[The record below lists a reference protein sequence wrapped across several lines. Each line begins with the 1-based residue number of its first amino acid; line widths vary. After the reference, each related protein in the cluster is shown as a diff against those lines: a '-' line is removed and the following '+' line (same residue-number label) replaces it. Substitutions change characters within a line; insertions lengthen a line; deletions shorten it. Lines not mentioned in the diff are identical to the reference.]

1 MSRLFGVE
9 QNKKV
14 GEIMSEVKKIEELNP
29 ASRGVD
35 VLVKILEVNPSRE
48 VSTRDGSSHSVAEA
62 LVGDETGCVL
72 LSLWDDDIQ
81 RVKVGQTVSI
91 KNGYVTLFRGSIR
104 LNVGRYGTLEPATE
118 DIPQVN
124 MDNNISNRSYD
135 QQVPKFRPLYRDDY
149 KGKFRRRR

>member
-1 MSRLFGVE
+1 
-9 QNKKV
+9 
-14 GEIMSEVKKIEELNP
+14 MSEVKKIEELNP

-35 VLVKILEVNPSRE
+35 LLVKVLELNPSRE

-72 LSLWDDDIQ
+72 LSLWDNDIQ
-81 RVKVGQTVSI
+81 RVKVGQTISI
-91 KNGYVTLFRGSIR
+91 KNGYVSLFRGSIR
-104 LNVGRYGTLEPATE
+104 LNVGRYGTMELATE

-124 MDNNISNRSYD
+124 TDNNISNRAYD

-149 KGKFRRRR
+149 RGKFRRHR

>member
-104 LNVGRYGTLEPATE
+104 LNVGRYGTLELATE

>member
-1 MSRLFGVE
+1 
-9 QNKKV
+9 
-14 GEIMSEVKKIEELNP
+14 MSEVKKIEELNP

-35 VLVKILEVNPSRE
+35 VLVKVLEINPSRE
-48 VSTRDGSSHSVAEA
+48 VSTKDGASHSVAEA
-62 LVGDETGCVL
+62 LVGDDTGCVL
-72 LSLWDDDIQ
+72 LSLWDDDIE

-104 LNVGRYGTLEPATE
+104 LNVGRYGTLELATE
-118 DIPQVN
+118 EIPHVN
-124 MDNNISNRSYD
+124 MENNISNRSYD

>member
-1 MSRLFGVE
+1 
-9 QNKKV
+9 
-14 GEIMSEVKKIEELNP
+14 MSEVKKIEELNP

-35 VLVKILEVNPSRE
+35 VLVKILEINPSKE
-48 VSTRDGSSHSVAEA
+48 VSTKDGSSHNVAEA

-104 LNVGRYGTLEPATE
+104 LNVGRYGTLELASE

-149 KGKFRRRR
+149 KGRFRRRR

>member
-1 MSRLFGVE
+1 
-9 QNKKV
+9 
-14 GEIMSEVKKIEELNP
+14 MSEVKKIEELHP

-104 LNVGRYGTLEPATE
+104 LNVGRYGTLELASE
-118 DIPQVN
+118 EIPQVN

>member
-1 MSRLFGVE
+1 
-9 QNKKV
+9 
-14 GEIMSEVKKIEELNP
+14 MSEVKKIEELNP

-118 DIPQVN
+118 DITQVN

>member
-35 VLVKILEVNPSRE
+35 VLVKILEVNPSKE

-104 LNVGRYGTLEPATE
+104 LNVGRYGTLELATE

-149 KGKFRRRR
+149 EGKFRRRR

>member
-1 MSRLFGVE
+1 
-9 QNKKV
+9 
-14 GEIMSEVKKIEELNP
+14 MSEVKKIEELNP

-104 LNVGRYGTLEPATE
+104 LNVGRYGTMELATE
-118 DIPQVN
+118 EIPQVN
-124 MDNNISNRSYD
+124 TENNISNRSYD

>member
-1 MSRLFGVE
+1 
-9 QNKKV
+9 
-14 GEIMSEVKKIEELNP
+14 MSEVKKIEELNP

-104 LNVGRYGTLEPATE
+104 LNVGRYGTLEIAQE
-118 DIPQVN
+118 EISQVN

-149 KGKFRRRR
+149 KGKSRRRR

>member
-1 MSRLFGVE
+1 
-9 QNKKV
+9 
-14 GEIMSEVKKIEELNP
+14 MSEVKKIEELNP

-104 LNVGRYGTLEPATE
+104 LNVGRYGTLELATE

>member
-118 DIPQVN
+118 DITQVN

>member
-1 MSRLFGVE
+1 
-9 QNKKV
+9 
-14 GEIMSEVKKIEELNP
+14 MSEVKKIEELNP

-104 LNVGRYGTLEPATE
+104 LNVGRYGTLEIAQE
-118 DIPQVN
+118 EISQVN

>member
-1 MSRLFGVE
+1 
-9 QNKKV
+9 
-14 GEIMSEVKKIEELNP
+14 MSEVKKIEELNP

-35 VLVKILEVNPSRE
+35 LLVKVLELNPSRE

-72 LSLWDDDIQ
+72 LSLWDNDIQ
-81 RVKVGQTVSI
+81 RVKVGQTISI
-91 KNGYVTLFRGSIR
+91 KNGYVSLFRGSIR
-104 LNVGRYGTLEPATE
+104 LNIGRYGTMELATE

-124 MDNNISNRSYD
+124 TDNNISNRSYD

-149 KGKFRRRR
+149 RGKFRRRR

>member
-1 MSRLFGVE
+1 
-9 QNKKV
+9 
-14 GEIMSEVKKIEELNP
+14 MSEVKKIEELNP

-35 VLVKILEVNPSRE
+35 VLVKILEVNPSKE

-81 RVKVGQTVSI
+81 KVKVGQTVSI

-104 LNVGRYGTLEPATE
+104 LNVGRYGTMELVTE
-118 DIPQVN
+118 EIPQVN
-124 MDNNISNRSYD
+124 TENNISNRSYD